1 MIEKNSELRW
11 LRRSGDEW
19 QWVQEYISKHA
30 DAAMRSDIR
39 RFARRMEGGYD
50 QVVAD
55 IAHLE
60 QTAEGLKFVIR
71 LKNAL
76 RQHRYRAPSHG
87 RKPCTFSLPNA
98 TRTNLSRLSKANRI
112 TETAVITALIDD
124 AEWAARKHIER
135 EKNHKTSLALER
147 KRSELALEAANA
159 QLEQTMKHLERATE
173 QLVMWE
179 LAMESEQP
187 PFNGDKENVKQ
198 EIEKRLKKVM
208 AMNTIVALS
217 HGLLNG
223 DSAGGDTRADADA
236 PGSIST
242 P

>member
-1 MIEKNSELRW
+1 MIEEKPELRW
-11 LRRSGDEW
+11 LRRSADEW
-19 QWVQEYISKHA
+19 QWAQEYISKHA

-98 TRTNLSRLSKANRI
+98 TRTNLSRLSKVNRI

-135 EKNHKTSLALER
+135 EKNLKTSLALER
-147 KRSELALEAANA
+147 KRAEFALESTNA
-159 QLEQTMKHLERATE
+159 QLEQTLKHLERATE

-187 PFNGDKENVKQ
+187 PFNGDQ
-198 EIEKRLKKVM
+198 EKVRLEVEKRLRKVKK
-208 AMNTIVALS
+208 MNAIIALS
-217 HGLLNG
+217 HGLPNEE
-223 DSAGGDTRADADA
+223 
-236 PGSIST
+236 
-242 P
+242 

>member
-1 MIEKNSELRW
+1 MIDEKRELRW
-11 LRRSGDEW
+11 LRGNGDEW
-19 QWVQEYISKHA
+19 QWAQQYISKHA
-30 DAAMRSDIR
+30 DTAMRSDIR

-98 TRTNLSRLSKANRI
+98 TRTNLSRLSKTNRI
-112 TETAVITALIDD
+112 TETAVITTLIDD
-124 AEWAARKHIER
+124 AEWVARKHSER
-135 EKNHKTSLALER
+135 EKSLKTSLALER

-159 QLEQTMKHLERATE
+159 QLEQTLKHLERTTE
-173 QLVMWE
+173 RLVMWE

-187 PFNGDKENVKQ
+187 PFNGEQ
-198 EIEKRLKKVM
+198 EQVRQEVEKRLKKVKT
-208 AMNTIVALS
+208 MNAIIALS
-217 HGLLNG
+217 HNLPNG
-223 DSAGGDTRADADA
+223 D
-236 PGSIST
+236 
-242 P
+242 